1 MIRRP
6 PRATRTDTLF
16 PYPTLFRSSPMH
28 GSSIDA
34 VLIHIDSTGQ
44 AALGVVLAL
53 IMFGVALDLRIG
65 DFAAVLRRPLAP
77 LTGLAAQTLLLPA
90 LSWVLTMVLK
100 LRSEET
106 RVGKACGRTCRF
118 WVSPYH

>member
-1 MIRRP
+1 MRISDWSPDVCSSDLGDLPAGCSGPQRP
-6 PRATRTDTLF
+6 AGG
-16 PYPTLFRSSPMH
+16 SPMH

-77 LTGLAAQTLLLPA
+77 L
-90 LSWVLTMVLK
+90 
-100 LRSEET
+100 RSEEHT
-106 RVGKACGRTCRF
+106 SELQSLMRSSYAVFCWKKKKNKDT
-118 WVSPYH
+118 SIQ

>member
-77 LTGLAAQTLLLPA
+77 LTGLAAQTL
-90 LSWVLTMVLK
+90 
-100 LRSEET
+100 RSEEHT
-106 RVGKACGRTCRF
+106 SELQSLMRISYAVFCLKKKKTENIIKPI
-118 WVSPYH
+118 V